1 MVSYQFQSSALKL
14 TIQRNLRLQYMF
26 ASVLVPVCSHVDP
39 AVDSGLVSGG
49 EPSVVVLIRRAGLL
63 AGSAVGRRGN

>member
-1 MVSYQFQSSALKL
+1 
-14 TIQRNLRLQYMF
+14 MF